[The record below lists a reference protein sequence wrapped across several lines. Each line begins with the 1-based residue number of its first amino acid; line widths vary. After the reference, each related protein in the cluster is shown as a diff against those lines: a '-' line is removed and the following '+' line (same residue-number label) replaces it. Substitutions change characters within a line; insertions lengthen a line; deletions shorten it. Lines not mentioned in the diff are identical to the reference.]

1 MKKAFLAT
9 ILILGA
15 GMMGFTAQGERTCEQ
30 LPLLVGDPPITPS
43 PGGRDITI
51 VSLNMYE
58 ETNVDTI
65 LTQILESEPLQR
77 ADIFLLQEVVQR
89 NGTEPSMAQK
99 LALGL
104 NFHYAF
110 APAAPR
116 QENTDR
122 GIAILSRFEL
132 RNASMIPL
140 KVYNL
145 VFRSRCRVALSATVH
160 TPVGAMRVVNVH
172 LDNRLNSRE
181 KVAQLSPVL
190 DAIEEHDGPRIVGGD
205 FNTGNILWLS
215 HLIPVP
221 FAQKQQVAVRN
232 AMSEQ
237 GFSTPFGS
245 MPTFDHLGLK
255 LDWIFMK
262 ELKVLES
269 GVQPIRFSDHHAVWA
284 RLAKADTT
292 QQKASAGSP

>member
-1 MKKAFLAT
+1 MKKAFLT
-9 ILILGA
+9 IILILSA
-15 GMMGFTAQGERTCEQ
+15 GMMGFRAQGERTCEQ

-43 PGGRDITI
+43 PGDRDITI

-58 ETNVDTI
+58 ETDVNTI
-65 LTQILESEPLQR
+65 LTQILESEPLLR

-89 NGTEPSMAQK
+89 NGTELSMAQK
-99 LALGL
+99 LAREL

-116 QENTDR
+116 REDTDR

-132 RNASMIPL
+132 RDASMIPL

-145 VFRSRCRVALSATVH
+145 VFRSRCRVALAATVE
-160 TPVGAMRVVNVH
+160 TPIGALRVVNVH

-190 DAIEEHDGPRIVGGD
+190 DAVEEHDGPRIVGGD

-215 HLIPVP
+215 HVIPVP
-221 FAQKQQVAVRN
+221 FAQKQLVAVRS
-232 AMSEQ
+232 AMTEQ
-237 GFSTPFGS
+237 GFTTPFGS
-245 MPTFDHLGLK
+245 TPTFDHLGLK

-262 ELKVLES
+262 ELKVVES
-269 GVQPIRFSDHHAVWA
+269 GVQPIRFSDHHAVWT
-284 RLAKADTT
+284 RLAR
-292 QQKASAGSP
+292 AGTSHQAAAGAP